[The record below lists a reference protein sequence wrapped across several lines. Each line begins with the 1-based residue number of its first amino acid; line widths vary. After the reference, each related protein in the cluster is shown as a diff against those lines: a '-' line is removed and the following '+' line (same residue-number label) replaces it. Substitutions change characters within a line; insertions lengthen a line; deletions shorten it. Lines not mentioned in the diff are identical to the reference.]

1 MSDPHHEQPS
11 GWVQRFLPATRDLA
25 ARRQADDPPT
35 VLDLACG
42 RGRHT
47 RLARRLGYRV
57 VAVDR
62 DLSGLSDLAEDEG
75 VERLELDLEDGSPLP
90 VSGRR
95 FAAVIVT
102 NYLHRP
108 LMDGLVAAV
117 GPGGRL
123 LYETFSV
130 DQPAYGRPTNP
141 DFLLAHGELLDVVRG
156 RLRVVAYEDLVDGD
170 PPAARQRLCADRM
183 AG

>member
-1 MSDPHHEQPS
+1 MNGPDREQPS
-11 GWVQRFLPATRDLA
+11 EWVRRFLPATRDLA
-25 ARRQADDPPT
+25 ARLQVDDHPT
-35 VLDLACG
+35 ALDLACG

-57 VAVDR
+57 VAIDR
-62 DLSGLSDLAEDEG
+62 DLSGLSDLAEDKG
-75 VERLELDLEDGSPLP
+75 VERLELDLEDGRPLP
-90 VSGRR
+90 VRDR
-95 FAAVIVT
+95 CFAAVIVT

-108 LMDGLVAAV
+108 LLDELVEAV
-117 GPGGRL
+117 APGGRL

-141 DFLLAHGELLDVVRG
+141 DFLLAHGELLDVVQG

-170 PPAARQRLCADRM
+170 PPVARQRLCADRM